1 MYFVI
6 DPSFQ
11 EVNRRFVLS
20 FTNGNDRT
28 GIYFIPTMEIKVYN
42 VMIDGRKIFYQSLK
56 NKILENMLLVKIRI
70 IELIVSQ
77 IMHISDNFISSSQRS
92 KWTTSTWHWSESN
105 KQLISLEN
113 WDQGRNTL
121 IFFILKEVKNTDS
134 AGHHESVI
142 SVLYSN
148 IYFFNKYYCKMT

>member
-42 VMIDGRKIFYQSLK
+42 AMIDGRKIFYQSLK

-92 KWTTSTWHWSESN
+92 K
-105 KQLISLEN
+105 
-113 WDQGRNTL
+113 
-121 IFFILKEVKNTDS
+121 
-134 AGHHESVI
+134 
-142 SVLYSN
+142 
-148 IYFFNKYYCKMT
+148 